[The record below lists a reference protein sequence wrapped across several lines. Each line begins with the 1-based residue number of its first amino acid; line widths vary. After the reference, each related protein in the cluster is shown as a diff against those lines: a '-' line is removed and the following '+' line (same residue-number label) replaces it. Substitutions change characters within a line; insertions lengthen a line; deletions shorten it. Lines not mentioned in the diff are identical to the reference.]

1 MSQQPPASAW
11 YKGDPSIVSYGY
23 TIADD
28 LCLDHLSQ
36 LKHLDDGHEEEAE
49 GDSSSICTDC
59 AISNSKELEVDPDF
73 ICQDC
78 EPQPSAWCR
87 GDPSIVSHGDAIAD
101 ALFSDHASQL
111 ETSAEFLWDGSHDF
125 SPYEEEV
132 EVDTGFIYEDCGL
145 HNNTELVVEPC
156 FAMEEVEACDATEY
170 GVNPDAESYYSL
182 CFADEEF
189 EVECSDAATDCNSEV
204 EEDWDCY
211 SN

>member
-11 YKGDPSIVSYGY
+11 YKGDPSIVSYGD

-78 EPQPSAWCR
+78 EPQPSAWFR
-87 GDPSIVSHGDAIAD
+87 GDPSIVSHGDTIAD
-101 ALFSDHASQL
+101 DLRSDHAIQL
-111 ETSAEFLWDGSHDF
+111 ETSAELLWDGNHDF
-125 SPYEEEV
+125 SPYEEEEE
-132 EVDTGFIYEDCGL
+132 EVDTGFICEECGL
-145 HNNTELVVEPC
+145 HDTTELEVEPC
-156 FAMEEVEACDATEY
+156 LDPEVEDGDAQEY
-170 GVNPDAESYYSL
+170 GVDPSAEAYYNL
-182 CFADEEF
+182 CFEEDT
-189 EVECSDAATDCNSEV
+189 VVDCNYGDV
-204 EEDWDCY
+204 EDGDCY
-211 SN
+211 SY

>member
-1 MSQQPPASAW
+1 MES
-11 YKGDPSIVSYGY
+11 
-23 TIADD
+23 
-28 LCLDHLSQ
+28 
-36 LKHLDDGHEEEAE
+36 
-49 GDSSSICTDC
+49 DSGSICTDC
-59 AISNSKELEVDPDF
+59 ALGNSKEHEVDPDF
-73 ICQDC
+73 ICQDFEFGDAM
-78 EPQPSAWCR
+78 EPQPSAWYR
-87 GDPSIVSHGDAIAD
+87 GDHSIVSHGGAIAD
-101 ALFSDHASQL
+101 NICYDHASQL

-132 EVDTGFIYEDCGL
+132 EVDTIFIFEDCGL